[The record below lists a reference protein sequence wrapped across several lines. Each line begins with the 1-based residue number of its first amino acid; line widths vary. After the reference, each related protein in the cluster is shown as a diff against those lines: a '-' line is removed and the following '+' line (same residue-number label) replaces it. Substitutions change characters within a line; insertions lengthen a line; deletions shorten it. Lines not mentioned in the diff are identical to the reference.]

1 MRFIGHFLT
10 GCFLIKHVAILNHL
24 HYNLNNYTV
33 CTAEYSQSD
42 GTRSLVMVYSK
53 GQIEDEITKKIIQWE
68 KDYKGRGP
76 TEAKTDIIRNMVIVA
91 LQGMLSPAEK
101 ILSRE
106 KEGMALIK
114 KLRQQLVEQG
124 RAELEEIITG
134 ITSVKVVS
142 LHTDIS
148 TKTGERIFVFVM
160 ERPIDL

>member
-1 MRFIGHFLT
+1 MT
-10 GCFLIKHVAILNHL
+10 GVQTCALPI
-24 HYNLNNYTV
+24 
-33 CTAEYSQSD
+33 SD